1 VGRDLALRYLR
12 AVADLPHD
20 RRAALADLEACF
32 RDAHTP
38 ERIEGTTRGR
48 VVTTTLGWGVD
59 AIVGGLARLWRP
71 WQGKSFDP
79 EVKEGRNLFS
89 SSFRPVLRL
98 LWPSYELERSE
109 GPARFSAFP
118 FTTWEGTSAFTA
130 GGSDVLKIDYEH
142 PQSPWL
148 VRDVLDELVQID
160 EGLFLGQALLRVRG
174 RLHRVAWFELRSA
187 AER

>member
-1 VGRDLALRYLR
+1 MGRDLALRYFR

-32 RDAHTP
+32 RDAQTP
-38 ERIEGTTRGR
+38 VRIEGTTRGR
-48 VVTTTLGWGVD
+48 IVTTTVGWGVD
-59 AIVGGLARLWRP
+59 AVAGGLARLWMP
-71 WQGKSFDP
+71 WRGKSFDP

-109 GPARFSAFP
+109 GSRRLSAFP
-118 FTTWEGTSAFTA
+118 FTTWEGTSVFTS

-160 EGLFLGQALLRVRG
+160 DGLFLGQALLRIRG
-174 RLHRVAWFELRSA
+174 RLHRVAWFELRS
-187 AER
+187 EG

>member
-32 RDAHTP
+32 RDAQTP
-38 ERIEGTTRGR
+38 ERIEGTTR

-89 SSFRPVLRL
+89 SSLRSVLRL

-118 FTTWEGTSAFTA
+118 FTTWEGTSAFTP
-130 GGSDVLKIDYEH
+130 GGADVLKIDYEH

-160 EGLFLGQALLRVRG
+160 EELFLGQALLRVRG